1 MEEKEKDDTLLG
13 YVVEKADKMS
23 PKKIKRWIFLIG
35 LSRKIFFSKIGA
47 WAMSWIPFIGTSCLF
62 SYLLGFGFGFG
73 DMLILVIAHMLM
85 WMFKLA
91 PLYETDALPIY
102 EDFGD
107 AVDFLKKH
115 LDERKDG

>member
-1 MEEKEKDDTLLG
+1 
-13 YVVEKADKMS
+13 
-23 PKKIKRWIFLIG
+23 
-35 LSRKIFFSKIGA
+35 
-47 WAMSWIPFIGTSCLF
+47 
-62 SYLLGFGFGFG
+62 
-73 DMLILVIAHMLM
+73 MLILVVAHMLM